1 MYEAKAYKGLKQ
13 GSLLIPAA
21 LGGNQGNP
29 WVFITL
35 TTGRFIMAFDS
46 GSGLTFASVQS
57 NCESHP
63 RRSSV
68 RNLSGL
74 TFLIGR

>member
-1 MYEAKAYKGLKQ
+1 MYEAKAHKGLKQ

-35 TTGRFIMAFDS
+35 IQNDHA
-46 GSGLTFASVQS
+46 A
-57 NCESHP
+57 C
-63 RRSSV
+63 
-68 RNLSGL
+68 
-74 TFLIGR
+74 

>member
-13 GSLLIPAA
+13 GSPLVPAA

-35 TTGRFIMAFDS
+35 VNMPKEAKTFHG
-46 GSGLTFASVQS
+46 GLGHHA
-57 NCESHP
+57 
-63 RRSSV
+63 
-68 RNLSGL
+68 
-74 TFLIGR
+74 

>member
-35 TTGRFIMAFDS
+35 H
-46 GSGLTFASVQS
+46 GSDVSPNEDTIRCCEDLT
-57 NCESHP
+57 E
-63 RRSSV
+63 
-68 RNLSGL
+68 
-74 TFLIGR
+74 